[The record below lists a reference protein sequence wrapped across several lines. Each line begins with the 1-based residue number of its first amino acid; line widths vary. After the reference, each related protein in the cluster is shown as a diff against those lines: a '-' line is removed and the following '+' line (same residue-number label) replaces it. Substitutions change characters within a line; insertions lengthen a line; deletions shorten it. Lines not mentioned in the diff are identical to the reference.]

1 MDINAGLLDS
11 LVSDI
16 SLPEVEAEQ
25 TVNIVKSDTLS
36 NVVTS
41 SKMKE
46 VQRRTLN
53 LLREYLAKTYGPMGS
68 YTAIISGSNDR
79 DISTTYS
86 KDGLKVL
93 KHILFDSPI
102 ELAIQAELS
111 DICRY
116 VEKQVGDG
124 TTSAVIISSLIYNEL
139 VDYMSESPYPP
150 RVVLNAFKEV
160 VKILQ
165 DSIQG
170 EAKELDLDDI
180 YNICMIST
188 NGNEEVSKDITDLY
202 KQYGFSVNIDVSISN
217 DPFTKIKEYDGLTIN
232 EGYSD
237 PAYINNINKGTAEIH
252 NAKVYH
258 FADPVDTPQMI
269 SYFEKILIDNIFTP
283 VQEGTDLVPTVIVC
297 PILSRDGNGLLSKLV
312 EILHQ
317 YDVKNM
323 QTQKPEVLI
332 ITNIL
337 GTDEGIAADICRLCN
352 TKSIRK
358 YINDDVE
365 KHDQET
371 GNAVSMDTIHDFAG
385 YCELVVADEQKTKFI
400 NPDDIKN
407 GESKIYNGL
416 INFLK
421 SEVKKAQDNNED
433 HLTLGRIKKRLNCL
447 EANMIEFL
455 VGGITV
461 SDRDA
466 VKDLVEDAVKNCA
479 SAAENGVGYAAN
491 FQGLKAAFEYYVSC
505 ARSNVLHRDIV
516 KMIFE
521 AYYNA
526 TYILYSTVATMDKVP
541 SMIKHSLE
549 VGHPYNVAEYIVDST
564 SESTNVLCSIRT
576 DIEVLNAISK
586 IVTIMATSNQCL
598 LQAPSLNGY

>member
-1 MDINAGLLDS
+1 MVVDNKIYENLTCDIAM
-11 LVSDI
+11 
-16 SLPEVEAEQ
+16 PEEEKEK
-25 TVNIVKSDTLS
+25 TVNMVKSDTLS

-41 SKMKE
+41 NTMKE

-53 LLREYLAKTYGPMGS
+53 LLREYLSKTYGPMGS

-79 DISTTYS
+79 DIATTYS

-102 ELAIQAELS
+102 ELAIQSELS

-139 VDYMSESPYPP
+139 IDYMKSSDLPP
-150 RVVLNAFKEV
+150 RVILQKFSKV
-160 VKILQ
+160 VKTLQ
-165 DSIQG
+165 DSIQS
-170 EAKELDLDDI
+170 EARELTLDDI

-188 NGNEEVSKDITDLY
+188 NGNEDVSRDITDIY

-217 DPFTKIKEYDGLTIN
+217 DPYTKIKEYDGLTIN

-237 PAYINNINKGTAEIH
+237 PAYINNINKGTAEVH

-269 SYFEKILIDNIFTP
+269 SYFEKILIDNIFNP
-283 VQEGTDLVPTVIVC
+283 VQAGEELVPTVIVC
-297 PILSRDGNGLLSKLV
+297 PMLSRDGNGLLSRLV

-317 YDVKNM
+317 YDIKNM

-337 GTDEGIAADICRLCN
+337 GVDEGIAADICRLCN

-371 GNAVSMDTIHDFAG
+371 GNAVSMETIHEFAG

-407 GESKIYNGL
+407 GGSKIYTSL

-433 HLTLGRIKKRLNCL
+433 GLTLGRIKKRLNCL

-455 VGGITV
+455 VGGITI

-466 VKDLVEDAVKNCA
+466 LRDLVEDAVKNCA

-491 FQGLKAAFEYYVSC
+491 FQGLKAAYNTYCDPEYTGL
-505 ARSNVLHRDIV
+505 AKDILG
-516 KMIFE
+516 MIFG

-526 TYILYSTVATMDKVP
+526 SFILYNTVAPKDEAKE
-541 SMIKHSLE
+541 MIKKSLIND
-549 VGHPYNVAEYIVDST
+549 HPFNVAEYIDDIAT
-564 SESTNVLCSIRT
+564 KSTNVLCSIRT

-586 IVTIMATSNQCL
+586 IITIMATSNQCL